1 MNGKRFSGENARRS
15 GFYLALAVCLVAV
28 GIAAWSTYDAVNSTI
43 APESTSSQ
51 LVSQQASEV
60 RQGQETDAHPED
72 GEGQQPNATPQAS
85 GSAQEESSHS
95 AVNDDPEAPENTASA
110 AQETAGQ
117 VEPEPTQQLAES
129 SQQEQ
134 VPATAPLY
142 EISTELI
149 WPVEGGEALNAYS
162 AGAPVYSETMKDWRI
177 HAGLDLSAQS
187 GEMVAACGNGMVLST
202 YTDPMLGTVVV
213 IQHGEYDFSYCG
225 LGENFQVAEG
235 DIVTQ
240 GQAVGTVAAVPG
252 ESADAPHLHLEVQ
265 RDGVYL
271 DPEAVLKGD
280 L

>member
-85 GSAQEESSHS
+85 SSAQEESSHS

-117 VEPEPTQQLAES
+117 VEPEPTQQPAES

-187 GEMVAACGNGMVLST
+187 GETVAACGNGMVLST
-202 YTDPMLGTVVV
+202 YTDPMLGNVVV

-271 DPEAVLKGD
+271 DPEAVLKGE

>member
-72 GEGQQPNATPQAS
+72 GEGQQPNATPQGPS
-85 GSAQEESSHS
+85 SAQEESSHS

-117 VEPEPTQQLAES
+117 VEPEPTQQPAES

-149 WPVEGGEALNAYS
+149 WPVEGGKALNAYS

-177 HAGLDLSAQS
+177 HAGLDLAAQS
-187 GEMVAACGNGMVLST
+187 GETVAACGNGMVLST
-202 YTDPMLGTVVV
+202 YTDPMLGNVVV

>member
-15 GFYLALAVCLVAV
+15 GFYLALAVGRVAV
-28 GIAAWSTYDAVNSTI
+28 GIAAWSTSDAVNSTI

-72 GEGQQPNATPQAS
+72 GEGQQPSATPQGPS
-85 GSAQEESSHS
+85 SAQEGSSHS

-117 VEPEPTQQLAES
+117 VEPEPTQQPAES

-162 AGAPVYSETMKDWRI
+162 AGAPVYSETMKDWR
-177 HAGLDLSAQS
+177 L
-187 GEMVAACGNGMVLST
+187 
-202 YTDPMLGTVVV
+202 
-213 IQHGEYDFSYCG
+213 
-225 LGENFQVAEG
+225 QVR
-235 DIVTQ
+235 
-240 GQAVGTVAAVPG
+240 
-252 ESADAPHLHLEVQ
+252 L
-265 RDGVYL
+265 
-271 DPEAVLKGD
+271 
-280 L
+280 